1 MKKLILSVAM
11 LATMTVSQAQEKSET
26 IKFGAKAGLNLSSVS
41 VESSFNSDINALT
54 GLYVG
59 GFVSIPVASK
69 FTFQPELLY
78 SMQGFKEYLNER
90 GSIYDAKVKLNYISV
105 PLVFQYQFV
114 DKFYVEAGP
123 QLDLLMSAKAS
134 QTVTYSS
141 SNSTITRDN
150 IDVKEFYKSF
160 VMGVD
165 FGAGYHITDN
175 LFANV
180 RYHFGV
186 SNSSDSDGVKA
197 KNRVVQIGLGYNF

>member
-1 MKKLILSVAM
+1 MRKLILSVAL
-11 LATMTVSQAQEKSET
+11 LATLAVSQAQEKSKT
-26 IKFGAKAGLNLSSVS
+26 IKFGAKAGLNFSSAS
-41 VESSFNSDINALT
+41 VESTFNSDINALT

-78 SMQGFKEYLNER
+78 SMQGFKEYLNDR

-123 QLDLLMSAKAS
+123 QLDVLMSAKAS

-141 SNSTITRDN
+141 SNSTINRDN

-165 FGAGYHITDN
+165 LGAGYHITDN
-175 LFANV
+175 LIANV

>member
-1 MKKLILSVAM
+1 MRKLFLSVAL
-11 LATMTVSQAQEKSET
+11 LATLAVSQAQEKNESV
-26 IKFGAKAGLNLSSVS
+26 KFGAKAGLNLSSVS
-41 VESSFNSDINALT
+41 VESTFNSDINALT

-78 SMQGFKEYLNER
+78 SMQGFKEYLNDR

-123 QLDLLMSAKAS
+123 QLDVLMSAKAS

-141 SNSTITRDN
+141 SNSTINRDN

-160 VMGVD
+160 VIGVD
-165 FGAGYHITDN
+165 LGAGYHITDN
-175 LFANV
+175 LIANV

>member
-1 MKKLILSVAM
+1 MRKLFLSVAL
-11 LATMTVSQAQEKSET
+11 LATLAVSQAQEKNESV
-26 IKFGAKAGLNLSSVS
+26 KFGAKAGLNLSSVS
-41 VESSFNSDINALT
+41 VESTFNSDINALT
-54 GLYVG
+54 GLYAG

-105 PLVFQYQFV
+105 PLVFQYQFI

-123 QLDLLMSAKAS
+123 QLDVLMSAKAS

-165 FGAGYHITDN
+165 LGAGYHITDN

-180 RYHFGV
+180 RYHLGA
-186 SNSSDSDGVKA
+186 SNSSDTDGVKA
-197 KNRVVQIGLGYNF
+197 KNRVVQIGVGYNF